1 MSESSFPVFLLHPP
15 LLSLSL
21 SLSLLFNFRLDSLLP
36 LCALPHLRTL
46 CLKVRG
52 VSSLGNPLCSDT
64 DHGGYGVFMSQ
75 SFPHL
80 RWLDGERVEREG
92 VKGERTELGRELG
105 RLEAIGEDDEDEEG
119 KREPERGM

>member
-1 MSESSFPVFLLHPP
+1 MSPCFQSFYFIPP
-15 LLSLSL
+15 SL

-46 CLKVRG
+46 CLKIHG
-52 VSSLGNPLCSDT
+52 ATSLGNPLCSDR

-80 RWLDGERVEREG
+80 HWLDGERVEREG
-92 VKGERTELGRELG
+92 VKGERTELERELG
-105 RLEAIGEDDEDEEG
+105 RLEAIGEDEDEEG